1 MSSTQAPASPVLI
14 NIPEQL
20 HGMRVLVR
28 PYHSDDAPALWE
40 AVDESRDHL
49 SPWLPWVNS
58 YTSVDDTR
66 ITIARMQAHW
76 LLREDLPLGVFDL
89 ANGALLGGSGL
100 HRINWTIRTF
110 EIGYWL
116 RRSAEGHGYM
126 AEAVQLLTRMAFDTL
141 AANRVE
147 IRMDARNARS
157 EQIPKRLGFIHE
169 GTLRNNTPDADG
181 EPRDTHVYALIP
193 DDYRRL
199 AWAQRS

>member
-1 MSSTQAPASPVLI
+1 MSSIQAPASPVLI
-14 NIPEQL
+14 DVPEQL
-20 HGMRVLVR
+20 DGPRVRVR
-28 PYHSDDAPALWE
+28 PYRPDDAQALWE

-49 SPWLPWVNS
+49 LPWMPWPNK
-58 YTSVDDTR
+58 YTSPADAHV
-66 ITIARMQAHW
+66 TIAHMHADW
-76 LLREDLPLGVFDL
+76 LRREGLSNGIFDL

-100 HRINWTIRTF
+100 HRINWQIRTF

-147 IRMDARNARS
+147 IRMDAGNARS
-157 EQIPKRLGFIHE
+157 EQIPKRLGFVLE
-169 GTLRNNTPDADG
+169 GTLRNNTPDG
-181 EPRDTHVYALIP
+181 EGQPRDTHVYALIP

-199 AWAQRS
+199 DWASHS

>member
-14 NIPEQL
+14 DVPEQL
-20 HGMRVLVR
+20 DGPRVRVR
-28 PYHSDDAPALWE
+28 PYRSDDAQALWE
-40 AVDESRDHL
+40 AVDESREHL
-49 SPWLPWVNS
+49 GPWLPWVNS
-58 YTSVDDTR
+58 YASADDAR
-66 ITIARMQAHW
+66 VTIARMQAEW

-89 ANGALLGGSGL
+89 ASGGLLGGSGL

-116 RRSAEGHGYM
+116 RRTAEGHGYM

-157 EQIPKRLGFIHE
+157 EQIPKRLGFVLE
-169 GTLRNNTPDADG
+169 GTLRNNTPDAEG
-181 EPRDTHVYALIP
+181 QPRDTHMYALIP

-199 AWAQRS
+199 DWASRS